1 MSYRTHKESDEGIIL
16 LKRKILHSD
25 MLIIVL
31 THHFGKIALLAKG
44 VQKITSKRVSALQT
58 GNIVRVIFT
67 EKNNSVRYLSSVELI
82 SHLSPIKKDLTK
94 LQHLYTIL
102 YMFERLLPDSQI
114 DSHVY
119 LLCKNIIVRLAK
131 EKTDQFAITKA
142 MSEILVAMGY
152 GECQSYEECVAVTED
167 IMGKKLPAGVI

>member
-16 LKRKILHSD
+16 LKKKILHSD
-25 MLIIVL
+25 MLIVVL

-44 VQKITSKRVSALQT
+44 VQKITSKRISALQT
-58 GNIVRVIFT
+58 GNIVHVIFT
-67 EKNNSVRYLSSVELI
+67 EKNNSLRYLSSVELI

-94 LQHLYTIL
+94 LQHLYMVL

-114 DSHVY
+114 DPHIY
-119 LLCKNIIVRLAK
+119 LLCKKIIVRLAK
-131 EKTDQFAITKA
+131 EDVNQFSMTKA

-152 GECQSYEECVAVTED
+152 GECRSYEECVAITED
-167 IMGKKLPAGVI
+167 IMGKKLPVGVI